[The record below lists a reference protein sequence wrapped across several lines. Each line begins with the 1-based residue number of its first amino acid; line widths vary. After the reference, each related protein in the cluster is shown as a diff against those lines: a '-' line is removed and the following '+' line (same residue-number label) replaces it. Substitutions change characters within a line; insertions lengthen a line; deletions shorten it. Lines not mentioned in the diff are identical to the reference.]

1 LSRLTYSPA
10 FEVGVVW
17 SPDGQTVFFG
27 EFKVDGPMEVA
38 GRRADGTGGTTR
50 LARLQ
55 VAVFP
60 TSVSPDGAGLVVS
73 LGPYPWTEDIAWV
86 DTAGKAQQPRM
97 LLDEEFRV
105 QNGEL
110 SPDGRWLAYESF
122 ESGAPEVLVRPFPA
136 LDSGRWAVSSS
147 GGTRPAWSRDG
158 KEIFYLDAQGFLNA
172 VAVEPRGEVLNIGRP
187 EVVIKKAYV
196 NPVPP
201 RAYDVSSDGRR
212 FLMLEPVPAPTSAG
226 AGRIVLVQ
234 NWFDELR
241 RVAPPRRSS
250 TR

>member
-1 LSRLTYSPA
+1 
-10 FEVGVVW
+10 
-17 SPDGQTVFFG
+17 
-27 EFKVDGPMEVA
+27 
-38 GRRADGTGGTTR
+38 
-50 LARLQ
+50 
-55 VAVFP
+55 
-60 TSVSPDGAGLVVS
+60 
-73 LGPYPWTEDIAWV
+73 
-86 DTAGKAQQPRM
+86 
-97 LLDEEFRV
+97 
-105 QNGEL
+105 
-110 SPDGRWLAYESF
+110 
-122 ESGAPEVLVRPFPA
+122 
-136 LDSGRWAVSSS
+136 
-147 GGTRPAWSRDG
+147 
-158 KEIFYLDAQGFLNA
+158 LNA